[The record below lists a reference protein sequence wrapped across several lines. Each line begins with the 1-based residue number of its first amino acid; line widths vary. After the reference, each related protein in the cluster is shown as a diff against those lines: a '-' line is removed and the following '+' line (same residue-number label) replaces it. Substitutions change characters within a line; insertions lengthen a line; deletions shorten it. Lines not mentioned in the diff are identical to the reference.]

1 MGGTATKGKCC
12 GLQSGAPGCILRS
25 AQIPR
30 RTGVFQGEFH
40 MFRTILTPLM
50 GLLGLAVLTSGALAS
65 DPYGSNDDGYVKV
78 WKPYVVEKNCTD
90 GIYECRAR
98 MDYAPFQRSMVA
110 RYGSYWYQKPF
121 MVYRYGDFRPQ
132 RASWGHHSADHVAW
146 CSAHYRTYD
155 PATNLYKGRGYQ
167 LYKCNGPYAGR

>member
-1 MGGTATKGKCC
+1 
-12 GLQSGAPGCILRS
+12 
-25 AQIPR
+25 
-30 RTGVFQGEFH
+30 

-110 RYGSYWYQKPF
+110 RSGSYWYQKPF
-121 MVYRYGDFRPQ
+121 LVYRYGDFRPQ
-132 RASWGHHSADHVAW
+132 PAHWPGASSHQAW
-146 CSAHYRTYD
+146 CSDRYRTYD
-155 PATNLYKGRGYQ
+155 PATDTFVGTGYKRYR
-167 LYKCNGPYAGR
+167 CISP